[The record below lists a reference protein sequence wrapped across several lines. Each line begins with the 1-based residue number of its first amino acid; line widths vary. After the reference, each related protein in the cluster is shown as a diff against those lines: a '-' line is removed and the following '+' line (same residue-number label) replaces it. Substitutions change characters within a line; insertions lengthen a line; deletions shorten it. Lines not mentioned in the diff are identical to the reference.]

1 MSDDGKWAIITGAS
15 SGIGR
20 ALAMEFAAAGFNV
33 LITGRD
39 NDALKQ
45 LARQCEADFHVQ
57 TDCVPA
63 DLDDSNSV
71 GQLIEAIAGRPR
83 RYEVLANNAGFSVH
97 GDFATS
103 DVQSEID
110 LINVQLT
117 AALRLIKAV
126 LPGMIERAIRAID
139 GVSDVSIE
147 LVWEP
152 FWKPEFMSTE
162 ARLQLG
168 LM

>member
-1 MSDDGKWAIITGAS
+1 MNRMDPP
-15 SGIGR
+15 R
-20 ALAMEFAAAGFNV
+20 
-33 LITGRD
+33 R
-39 NDALKQ
+39 
-45 LARQCEADFHVQ
+45 EADERP
-57 TDCVPA
+57 VPYMTGTEDSPLEPRVVEA
-63 DLDDSNSV
+63 LGTVYDPEIPVSIFELGLIYDLR
-71 GQLIEAIAGRPR
+71 ITAEGR
-83 RYEVLANNAGFSVH
+83 VTVVM
-97 GDFATS
+97 T
-103 DVQSEID
+103 
-110 LINVQLT
+110 LT
-117 AALRLIKAV
+117 TPMCPVAEE